1 MGDAFNPS
9 AYNIGETLTR
19 EMVDEVDANRRRM
32 SPMIFLNTRFIQRVA
47 GWTGALN
54 QNTRLGCGVNVLNF
68 LGLLSHE
75 IAVNALSNPSIVH
88 PVNGLSLTVIVQ
100 KFNELFQAN
109 GINRRVHF
117 RTINIR
123 TQEALREQF
132 DDFQTLMIPDSCM
145 LVRYGRHTDQDQR
158 IRHPNPDPQ
167 LLAQYP
173 AGVPISE
180 GHYVIIAKKTTGQ
193 LTTIDP
199 HALQMH
205 DYNGTIS
212 DNFWNVWHNTNGY
225 ISIEFLYCYDPN
237 VLAGGTLKGDAAYI
251 VPNKVMKHFVKDL
264 LNSYDCVYPRKT
276 RSISRSQRRSQSKNR
291 RKSLDANPPKKR
303 KKTRRT
309 I

>member
-9 AYNIGETLTR
+9 AINIGETTPR
-19 EMVDEVDANRRRM
+19 QMVDEVDTNRRRM
-32 SPMIFLNTRFIQRVA
+32 SPIIFLNTQFIQRVA
-47 GWTGALN
+47 GWTGVLN
-54 QNTRLGCGVNVLNF
+54 QNTTLVCGVNVLYF
-68 LGLLSHE
+68 LGVLSRE
-75 IAVNALSNPSIVH
+75 TAVNALSNHSIVH
-88 PVNGLSLTVIVQ
+88 PVNGLSLTIIVQ

-145 LVRYGRHTDQDQR
+145 LVRYGRHADPQHR
-158 IRHPNPDPQ
+158 ILHPNPGPQ

-173 AGVPISE
+173 DGVPISE
-180 GHYVIIAKKTTGQ
+180 GHYVIIAKKPTGE
-193 LTTIDP
+193 LTTIEP
-199 HALQMH
+199 QASQIH

-212 DNFWNVWHNTNGY
+212 DNFWNAWHNINGY

-276 RSISRSQRRSQSKNR
+276 RSIGISQRIRKSKHR
-291 RKSLDANPPKKR
+291 RKSLDAKPPKKR
-303 KKTRRT
+303 EKTRRT